1 MKVTIT
7 GRHVEM
13 TAGLRDFA
21 EKHMAKLEDFFTGVK
36 GAHVILSVEK
46 YRHTA
51 EIQFQAGDR
60 HFNSKKTTKDMYA
73 SIEEAVHALLQQ
85 ASKRKD
91 KERGQ
96 HSKRHVGKPMSIK
109 GLPGEEEAPAKPAR
123 GEAPAKRVVRV
134 KAFAAKPLTLEEAV
148 LELEGS
154 KHAVLAYVN
163 ADSQTVHVVFTRQ
176 DGSVG
181 LVEEP

>member
-1 MKVTIT
+1 VKVTIT

-96 HSKRHVGKPMSIK
+96 HSKRHAGKPVSIK
-109 GLPGEEEAPAKPAR
+109 GMAAEEPAAKPVR
-123 GEAPAKRVVRV
+123 GEAPVKKVMRV
-134 KAFAAKPLTLEEAV
+134 KAFAAKPMTLEEAV

-154 KHAVLAYVN
+154 KHPVLAYIN

-176 DGSVG
+176 DGSIG

>member
-1 MKVTIT
+1 MKVSIT

-36 GAHVILSVEK
+36 DAHVILSVEK

-51 EIQFQAGDR
+51 EIQFQAGDQ

-73 SIEEAVHALLQQ
+73 SIEEAIHALIQQ
-85 ASKRKD
+85 TSKRKD

-96 HSKRHVGKPMSIK
+96 HAKRHAGKPMSIK
-109 GLPGEEEAPAKPAR
+109 AMGAEEAKPS
-123 GEAPAKRVVRV
+123 GEAPARRVVRV
-134 KAFAAKPLTLEEAV
+134 KAFAGKPMTLEEAV
-148 LELEGS
+148 LELENS
-154 KHAVLAYVN
+154 KHPVLAYVN

-176 DGSVG
+176 DGSIG